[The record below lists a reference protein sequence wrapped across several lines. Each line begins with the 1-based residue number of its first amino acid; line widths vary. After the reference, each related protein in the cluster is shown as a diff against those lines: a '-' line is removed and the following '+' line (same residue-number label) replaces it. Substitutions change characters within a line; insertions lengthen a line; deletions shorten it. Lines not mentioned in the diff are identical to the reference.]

1 MRGGFS
7 LIETLISLLLATI
20 GIVIMFE
27 AFKAY
32 VDNRSIA
39 MLYEKAYIDMNTA
52 YEIGKKIIDEGENSL
67 GNATDSLH
75 VDIVKE
81 QNTYNG
87 CTVYDIIPDSSEIS
101 SILGKMKFKIRKE
114 DLGFKVLDCH

>member
-1 MRGGFS
+1 MKRGFS
-7 LIETLISLLLATI
+7 LIETLISLILAAI

-52 YEIGKKIIDEGENSL
+52 YEVGKKIIDDGEEAVGNST
-67 GNATDSLH
+67 NVFH
-75 VDIVKE
+75 VDIIKE
-81 QNTYNG
+81 RDEYKG
-87 CTVYDIIPDSSEIS
+87 CSVYDVIPDSSEIS
-101 SILGKMKFKIRKE
+101 SLLGRMKFKIRKE
-114 DLGFKVLDCH
+114 DIGFKVLDCH